1 MNAYYNKLYMLN
13 RSCVCADIPECAP
26 SCEEDTLL
34 NSEAQVTMLVLEEMV
49 RQSLVPDATRFILW
63 HKP

>member
-1 MNAYYNKLYMLN
+1 MLN